1 MTTRLVDDD
10 EAPAAH
16 DGETVARLQVRGA
29 TLFDG
34 YLGRPD
40 ATAAAFTAD
49 GWYRTGDVAVID
61 GDRDA
66 PHRRP

>member
-16 DGETVARLQVRGA
+16 DGETVGRLQVRGA

-40 ATAAAFTAD
+40 ATAAAFTDD